1 MTTFIVPDAPPD
13 PSLFRSRSVDR
24 GGSDS
29 TVYLDGTPRPDGSVD
44 WSLFVLAD
52 DREPLTAAQARDL
65 AGMILA
71 AADELDR
78 LR

>member
-1 MTTFIVPDAPPD
+1 MTTYVVHDSPTD
-13 PSLFRSRSVDR
+13 STLFRSRSVDR
-24 GGSDS
+24 GCDS
-29 TVYLDGTPRPDGSVD
+29 TVYLDGTPQAGGRVD

-52 DREPLTAAQARDL
+52 DRKPFTAAQAREF

-71 AADELDR
+71 AADELDS